1 MCTSLCVNATETLII
16 TLAVDTWTVFPVTM
30 TISES
35 SNWIWRSL
43 GKIVCIPNRI
53 FVSWGC
59 FIKRNI
65 PLRLIY
71 LQVSESVFAVHTV
84 EIMMSIYAL
93 HTVQTPQDSPIS
105 LIQYLH
111 TCCSPGST
119 IMELTNR
126 RVQSVHTVLIRLC
139 MPREILK

>member
-1 MCTSLCVNATETLII
+1 MDSQQNISIMRLFHQTQYSITTVHISTGKCICV
-16 TLAVDTWTVFPVTM
+16 
-30 TISES
+30 
-35 SNWIWRSL
+35 
-43 GKIVCIPNRI
+43 C
-53 FVSWGC
+53 C
-59 FIKRNI
+59 
-65 PLRLIY
+65 
-71 LQVSESVFAVHTV
+71 VHTV

-126 RVQSVHTVLIRLC
+126 RVQSVHSTVLIRLR
-139 MPREILK
+139 MPREMLK